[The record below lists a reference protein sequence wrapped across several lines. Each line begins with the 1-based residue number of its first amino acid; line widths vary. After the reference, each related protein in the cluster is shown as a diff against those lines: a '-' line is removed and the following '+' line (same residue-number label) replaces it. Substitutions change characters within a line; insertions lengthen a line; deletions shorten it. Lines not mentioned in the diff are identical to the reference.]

1 VKQNNEQRLFLAKT
15 FFGLEDILA
24 AELKAIGAS
33 EIQVLKRAVSF
44 RGDLKLL
51 YRANLELRSALRIL
65 QFLGT
70 FEARD
75 PDALYRGVKAF
86 NWLSRL
92 KPEGTFAIDSVV
104 NSPFFRHSKYA
115 TFRTKDAIADQFIER
130 KGKRPSIDLER
141 PDLRLNLHIR
151 ETKVTLSFD
160 SSGDSLHKRGYR
172 LSKTEAPLNE
182 ALAAGLILQTGWQGD
197 TPFIDPMC
205 GSGTFL
211 IEAAMIAKRQA
222 PQKYREW
229 FGFMTWPDFD
239 EKLWEEVKAEAQ
251 AQERDAPAPIL
262 GSDFSNRALT
272 AARQNLQR
280 ARLERIVRLRL
291 KNFSALGAP
300 PPPPGVLVTN
310 PPYGER
316 IGGNEVAKTYRL
328 IGDQLK
334 QHYAGYEAWVFSSNR
349 DALKRVGLRP
359 SGRLPFFNGA
369 LECRFVKFE
378 MYEGSKKTES

>member
-1 VKQNNEQRLFLAKT
+1 L
-15 FFGLEDILA
+15 
-24 AELKAIGAS
+24 
-33 EIQVLKRAVSF
+33 
-44 RGDLKLL
+44 
-51 YRANLELRSALRIL
+51 
-65 QFLGT
+65 
-70 FEARD
+70 
-75 PDALYRGVKAF
+75 
-86 NWLSRL
+86 
-92 KPEGTFAIDSVV
+92 
-104 NSPFFRHSKYA
+104 
-115 TFRTKDAIADQFIER
+115 TK
-130 KGKRPSIDLER
+130 
-141 PDLRLNLHIR
+141 
-151 ETKVTLSFD
+151 
-160 SSGDSLHKRGYR
+160 
-172 LSKTEAPLNE
+172 
-182 ALAAGLILQTGWQGD
+182 
-197 TPFIDPMC
+197 
-205 GSGTFL
+205 
-211 IEAAMIAKRQA
+211 
-222 PQKYREW
+222 
-229 FGFMTWPDFD
+229 
-239 EKLWEEVKAEAQ
+239 KLWEEVKAEAQ
-251 AQERDAPAPIL
+251 EKEREAPAPIL